1 MKLFLLYPFV
11 IAVYLI
17 FRFVLPMRIKSGIKT
32 FFIIVVIIFCL
43 RQYWYIPFGGTMLDQ
58 MMPRPIVLVSGVA
71 CLATIVMFAL
81 TVLRDFINFAGK
93 IIKWSSDYQFIAPG
107 SLFFNFLFFVAG
119 VLIGVYG
126 VMGGISSPR
135 IERITVELKTLP
147 KEAEGY
153 RIVYLTDLHIS
164 KFTLESDVSA
174 IVKRV
179 NVLKPNLIL
188 LGGDYQDGKYDALD
202 SKLSLFKS
210 LYAKDG
216 VYAVSGN
223 NEFYHGYK
231 NWKNYYENIGIRI
244 LDNTSVK
251 IGELQFRKF
260 YFNLAGVMDEK
271 GKSFGFEGI
280 DADKA
285 LRGIDPSVP
294 TIMLCH
300 QPAYAEM
307 FKNKVDLILSGHT
320 HGGML
325 PILKTLTAKMNKGF
339 VSGIYYLDNT
349 QLLVSNGTMV
359 WEGFPLR
366 INTPLQIYEITLKS
380 GKR

>member
-93 IIKWSSDYQFIAPG
+93 IIKRSSDYQFIAPG

>member
-1 MKLFLLYPFV
+1 
-11 IAVYLI
+11 
-17 FRFVLPMRIKSGIKT
+17 
-32 FFIIVVIIFCL
+32 
-43 RQYWYIPFGGTMLDQ
+43 MLDQ

-71 CLATIVMFAL
+71 CLATIVMFTL

>member
-1 MKLFLLYPFV
+1 
-11 IAVYLI
+11 
-17 FRFVLPMRIKSGIKT
+17 
-32 FFIIVVIIFCL
+32 
-43 RQYWYIPFGGTMLDQ
+43 MLDQ

-93 IIKWSSDYQFIAPG
+93 IIKRSSDYQFIAPG

-223 NEFYHGYK
+223 TEFYHGYK

-285 LRGIDPSVP
+285 LLGIDPSVP